1 MNDLFCKMRV
11 GKYCCRWGMGN
22 GFRRGVERV
31 IGKQEMQTSIE
42 ALKIRY
48 L

>member
-11 GKYCCRWGMGN
+11 GKYCWRWGMGN

-31 IGKQEMQTSIE
+31 IGSKRCKQ